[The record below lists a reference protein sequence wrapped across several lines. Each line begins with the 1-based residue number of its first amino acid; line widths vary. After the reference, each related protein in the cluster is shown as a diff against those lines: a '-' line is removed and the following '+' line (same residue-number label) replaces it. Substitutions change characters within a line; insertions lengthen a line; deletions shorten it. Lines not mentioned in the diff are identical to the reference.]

1 MDAPRGW
8 ELPQPV
14 SPDHR
19 FGIGQAFAV
28 AVEEARPA
36 LAPGVVVAHDRNE
49 RSNGALRA
57 HGIALLAFPG
67 VELGRGRGRP
77 RCISCRSTA
86 TRRRRADRRRAPESR
101 ARVPGGRW
109 HR

>member
-1 MDAPRGW
+1 MDAQRGW

-28 AVEEARPA
+28 AVEEERPA

-57 HGIALLAFPG
+57 HGIALLTFP
-67 VELGRGRGRP
+67 RGGARP
-77 RCISCRSTA
+77 RPRPSALHQLPLNRDSPSP
-86 TRRRRADRRRAPESR
+86 R
-101 ARVPGGRW
+101 
-109 HR
+109 